1 MSWLRPTILNWT
13 QIPDGVDL
21 SVWNPYYQYSHH
33 SGSCSLLEIWN
44 LTHATGRHC
53 WKVNDS
59 ILEDS
64 ATSRELFSEK
74 FYYKILFF
82 VFQEFK
88 ILFLTKLVSYSML
101 FSSIFFSTIQRF
113 INRIS
118 RITKGDTS
126 RDLFQ
131 FLTPMFEINLWE
143 KHLVRKVYDKGSEKM
158 FQTLFT
164 LAFPDSRGKKIIILQ
179 RTIAYKVQFQA
190 QFLLTVS
197 EN

>member
-1 MSWLRPTILNWT
+1 MRLDVIAGKSMILYWKTQQLQESW
-13 QIPDGVDL
+13 
-21 SVWNPYYQYSHH
+21 
-33 SGSCSLLEIWN
+33 
-44 LTHATGRHC
+44 
-53 WKVNDS
+53 
-59 ILEDS
+59 
-64 ATSRELFSEK
+64 EK
-74 FYYKILFF
+74 FYYIFFF

-88 ILFLTKLVSYSML
+88 FFFLTKLVCYSML
-101 FSSIFFSTIQRF
+101 FSSIFFSTTQRF

-118 RITKGDTS
+118 RITKDDTS

-131 FLTPMFEINLWE
+131 FLTPMFELNLWE

-164 LAFPDSRGKKIIILQ
+164 LAFPDSRGKKNLQ